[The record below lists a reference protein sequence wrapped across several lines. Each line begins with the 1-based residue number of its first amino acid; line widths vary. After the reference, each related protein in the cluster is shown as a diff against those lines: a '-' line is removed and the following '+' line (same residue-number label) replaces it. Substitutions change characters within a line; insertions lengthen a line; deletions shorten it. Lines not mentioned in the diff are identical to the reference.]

1 MWQVLPSRMNCSVH
15 FCFLLQTLHKLK
27 DGFTLLA
34 IFSML
39 NSSVVEIAEKIKE
52 EMIKKRRDRQRG
64 REKRVR
70 YTEILSFSADRQ
82 DSFESLFI
90 ISLCSS
96 SFPLC
101 SIYMLLL
108 RLIQPS
114 GCLLHFVTSQPG
126 DGTLG
131 WWGRFFFPS
140 SFSISLPPSQSL
152 LCSLK
157 RWLHQSLQH
166 RSNKA
171 GSPAM
176 AKLGEPTPQPS
187 IWARSI
193 KGMLIEKAGVGVS
206 LFYTFKKCNQ

>member
-34 IFSML
+34 FSML

-70 YTEILSFSADRQ
+70 YTEILSFSADRR

-126 DGTLG
+126 DEGD
-131 WWGRFFFPS
+131 FFFFFFLHFS
-140 SFSISLPPSQSL
+140 TAISISSL
-152 LCSLK
+152 LTQALATPK
-157 RWLHQSLQH
+157 P
-166 RSNKA
+166 
-171 GSPAM
+171 PA
-176 AKLGEPTPQPS
+176 S
-187 IWARSI
+187 I
-193 KGMLIEKAGVGVS
+193 
-206 LFYTFKKCNQ
+206 Q

>member
-39 NSSVVEIAEKIKE
+39 NSSVVEIAKKIKE

-70 YTEILSFSADRQ
+70 YTEILSFSADRR

-131 WWGRFFFPS
+131 WWGRFFFLLLSPFLYRHLNLFSAHS
-140 SFSISLPPSQSL
+140 SVGYTKASSIDPIKLVALPWQSSESPHPNL
-152 LCSLK
+152 AFEHAQLK
-157 RWLHQSLQH
+157 
-166 RSNKA
+166 A
-171 GSPAM
+171 
-176 AKLGEPTPQPS
+176 
-187 IWARSI
+187 
-193 KGMLIEKAGVGVS
+193 
-206 LFYTFKKCNQ
+206 C

>member
-1 MWQVLPSRMNCSVH
+1 MNCSVH
-15 FCFLLQTLHKLK
+15 FCFLLQTLHKLR

-34 IFSML
+34 IFFML

-101 SIYMLLL
+101 SVYMLLL

-114 GCLLHFVTSQPG
+114 DAYFTSLPLSLEMEPLDDEGDFFFFFFLHFSTAI
-126 DGTLG
+126 
-131 WWGRFFFPS
+131 
-140 SFSISLPPSQSL
+140 SISSL
-152 LCSLK
+152 LTQALATPK
-157 RWLHQSLQH
+157 P
-166 RSNKA
+166 
-171 GSPAM
+171 PA
-176 AKLGEPTPQPS
+176 S
-187 IWARSI
+187 I
-193 KGMLIEKAGVGVS
+193 
-206 LFYTFKKCNQ
+206 Q

>member
-70 YTEILSFSADRQ
+70 YTEILSFSADRR

-126 DGTLG
+126 DGTLSPFLY
-131 WWGRFFFPS
+131 RHLNLFSAHS
-140 SFSISLPPSQSL
+140 SVGYTKASSIDPIKLVALPWQSSESPHPNL
-152 LCSLK
+152 AFEHAQLK
-157 RWLHQSLQH
+157 
-166 RSNKA
+166 A
-171 GSPAM
+171 
-176 AKLGEPTPQPS
+176 
-187 IWARSI
+187 
-193 KGMLIEKAGVGVS
+193 
-206 LFYTFKKCNQ
+206 C